1 MWKETDKIWKQKKCG
16 KKQNMEKREKCGKI
30 KCGKKETKCG
40 REQKEMCKES
50 DKTTCSPDM
59 EDVKPQKIAASG
71 KG

>member
-1 MWKETDKIWKQKKCG
+1 MWKETDKIWKQTKCG

-40 REQKEMCKES
+40 KKQTKVE
-50 DKTTCSPDM
+50 
-59 EDVKPQKIAASG
+59 G